1 MCLYNHGPDFHSDCG
16 RITFHISMYC
26 SESELAELVRTVHH
40 ISFDTHVCVDYK
52 LWMPD
57 I

>member
-52 LWMPD
+52 LWVPD